1 MGSTSVEVIPAE
13 TGADYWTSG
22 GAAFT
27 ERTAEKNGRQMAP
40 MGTAENPS
48 AASAAASVAKEEVP
62 AAEMAEAAGG
72 DAAVVKGEGKEEAAV
87 ASSEG
92 AAAKAAAGEVQRGV
106 SGAPDASVNDSK
118 GRDAAEGGSKESINY
133 AERYLK
139 AMGMSSSSSNGA
151 SATCRG
157 FDLAAAAAARD
168 LPPDDSAEG
177 EVTGFKFPSYE
188 EFLKEEEQTA
198 AADAAGSSDTQ
209 DQGHLDDAFAAFMTE
224 LERIPTSNPQTRRAA
239 AAAALEGKTISEVA
253 QAKTA
258 KVVVAA
264 FGDATSE
271 CVRLTSQVFV
281 SPFQVLLLTPDA
293 TEEDIR
299 RQYRKLSLL
308 IHPDKCKHEL
318 AQEAFQVVNKAY
330 EKVQEEGVR
339 QRYEGVIEEA
349 KKRVLKQRVQ
359 ENKARRAAGQE
370 LLPETLDALRG
381 AVFECCEALLKEIQ
395 EKKDYADKCK
405 AANEKYEREK
415 EDKLIEEEKEKCR
428 ERNEWVKKRDERVG
442 SWREYQEGLK
452 KKEID
457 HRAFTGL
464 RHVREERRD
473 EDLVKKRQKV
483 QGIDNSYKLNWR

>member
-1 MGSTSVEVIPAE
+1 
-13 TGADYWTSG
+13 
-22 GAAFT
+22 
-27 ERTAEKNGRQMAP
+27 MAP
-40 MGTAENPS
+40 MGAAENPS

-118 GRDAAEGGSKESINY
+118 GSSFSAHCCGGSSSDKAPSCCAGDAAEGGSKESINY

-168 LPPDDSAEG
+168 LPPDD
-177 EVTGFKFPSYE
+177 
-188 EFLKEEEQTA
+188 
-198 AADAAGSSDTQ
+198 
-209 DQGHLDDAFAAFMTE
+209 
-224 LERIPTSNPQTRRAA
+224 TRRAA